1 MIGAWV
7 NNNVRQHGVTVTHW
21 QGIKTGNPSPHG
33 ETTAFSRIF
42 KQSFRD
48 GNHTKPWNMCQTHES
63 ATSCT
68 SSKTNKTSADW
79 DFIGRT
85 ELTTNHMVFFF
96 PCLLVAS
103 FMASQGNAWC
113 STLIQPR
120 DGMKP
125 FQNRIVRSQVPT

>member
-7 NNNVRQHGVTVTHW
+7 NNNVRQHGGTVTHW

-48 GNHTKPWNMCQTHES
+48 GNSTKPWNMCQTHES

-79 DFIGRT
+79 DSHRQDRT
-85 ELTTNHMVFFF
+85 DYQSHGVFLSRVYWLHHDI
-96 PCLLVAS
+96 PRKCLA
-103 FMASQGNAWC
+103 FY
-113 STLIQPR
+113 P
-120 DGMKP
+120 D
-125 FQNRIVRSQVPT
+125 PTSRWDETSSKSDCT